1 MKALINV
8 GISNP
13 YINIMSDLDIVVED
27 TEINTYLMYCQN
39 VISQL
44 RKVYGQYST
53 PEETIA
59 DIAEFKK
66 LYELAS
72 EVSTIA
78 TAYLSSNQGLPTDE
92 LGIIKRLSA
101 MAKLVSTRE
110 RQLDIRDGSSM
121 YNITPKATT
130 EEEEDE
136 GVTVKKRKGRSAEKR
151 EESKR
156 AVAMKILENNPTL
169 GEGEDAILSVI
180 QRLDAAYDAGVLG
193 NFDTTRYLN
202 EPEYRAAAIDY
213 YGLLMGTLNVFDMME
228 NIPTYSTILD
238 CMKLL
243 INSNNLSAKSR
254 FINKLLYRKDNVS
267 D

>member
-1 MKALINV
+1 
-8 GISNP
+8 
-13 YINIMSDLDIVVED
+13 
-27 TEINTYLMYCQN
+27 
-39 VISQL
+39 
-44 RKVYGQYST
+44 
-53 PEETIA
+53 
-59 DIAEFKK
+59 
-66 LYELAS
+66 
-72 EVSTIA
+72 
-78 TAYLSSNQGLPTDE
+78 
-92 LGIIKRLSA
+92 

-121 YNITPKATT
+121 YNITPKAIT

-136 GVTVKKRKGRSAEKR
+136 GVTVKRRKGRSAEKR